1 MFEKNQQEKYMNRL
15 IAVFAFV
22 LLAFSLPACAQVNP
36 CSLLTPAEIES
47 AVGVKLSG
55 FGGNPLMS
63 QHTPTC
69 SGVAKNRAS
78 VMVMFSPG
86 DAKSAADPK
95 WADPLGYLEQLGRQ
109 SANSVKAQF
118 DAKRF
123 GSSILCTA
131 LIPPKRGPY
140 STQCMAVKKPT
151 GMATITVLVG
161 AQQDMVPMDKLRP
174 LAEKMLG
181 RF

>member
-1 MFEKNQQEKYMNRL
+1 MNRL
-15 IAVFAFV
+15 IIAVTV
-22 LLAFSLPACAQVNP
+22 LVMTCVPVARAQVDP
-36 CSLLTPAEIES
+36 CKLLTPAEIES
-47 AVGVKLSG
+47 ALGTKVTFAGSAQWG
-55 FGGNPLMS
+55 A
-63 QHTPTC
+63 TPTC
-69 SGVAKNRAS
+69 AGGAAPKHMS

-86 DAKSAADPK
+86 DAAKANDPK
-95 WADPLGYLEQLGRQ
+95 WADPLGYLEQMSRQ
-109 SANSVKAQF
+109 SANSIKAQL

-131 LIPPKRGPY
+131 LIPPKQGPY

-151 GMATITVLVG
+151 GMATITVLVP
-161 AQQDMVPMDKLRP
+161 AQQDMVSMDTLRP

>member
-1 MFEKNQQEKYMNRL
+1 MNEKEKSMNRL
-15 IAVFAFV
+15 ITIIALV
-22 LLAFSLPACAQVNP
+22 LLAASLPAVAQVNP
-36 CSLLTPAEIES
+36 CKLLTAAEIES
-47 AVGVKLSG
+47 ALGGKLSG
-55 FGGNPLMS
+55 YGGNAPMS
-63 QHTPTC
+63 ATIPTC
-69 SGVAKNRAS
+69 AGGILPKRMS
-78 VMVMFSPG
+78 VMVMFAAG

-95 WADPLGYLEQLGRQ
+95 WADPLGYLEQMSRQ
-109 SANSVKAQF
+109 SANSIKAQL

-131 LIPPKRGPY
+131 LIPPKQGPY

-151 GMATITVLVG
+151 GMATITVLVP
-161 AQQDMVPMDKLRP
+161 AQQDMVSMDTLRP

>member
-1 MFEKNQQEKYMNRL
+1 MNRL
-15 IAVFAFV
+15 VAVFAFV
-22 LLAFSLPACAQVNP
+22 LLAFSLPACAQVDP
-36 CSLLTPAEIES
+36 CKLLTAAEIES
-47 AVGVKLSG
+47 ALGAKIT
-55 FGGNPLMS
+55 FAGNRQMGDM
-63 QHTPTC
+63 PTC
-69 SGVAKNRAS
+69 AGAAPNRMS
-78 VMVMFSPG
+78 VMVMFAAG

-95 WADPLGYLEQLGRQ
+95 WADPLGYLEQMSRQ
-109 SANSVKAQF
+109 SANSIKAQL

-131 LIPPKRGPY
+131 LIPPKPGPY

-151 GMATITVLVG
+151 GMATITILVSS
-161 AQQDMVPMDKLRP
+161 QQNMVPMDKLRP

>member
-1 MFEKNQQEKYMNRL
+1 MNRL

-47 AVGVKLSG
+47 VVGAKLSG
-55 FGGNPLMS
+55 FGGNSPMS
-63 QHTPTC
+63 ATIPTC
-69 SGVAKNRAS
+69 SGVAKNRLS
-78 VMVMFSPG
+78 VMVMFAAG

-95 WADPLGYLEQLGRQ
+95 WADPLGYLEQMSRQ
-109 SANSVKAQF
+109 SANSIKAQL
-118 DAKRF
+118 DVKRF

-131 LIPPKRGPY
+131 LIPPKQGPY

-161 AQQDMVPMDKLRP
+161 AQQDMVSIDKLRP
-174 LAEKMLG
+174 LAERMLG

>member
-1 MFEKNQQEKYMNRL
+1 MNRL
-15 IAVFAFV
+15 MTLFTFV
-22 LLAFSLPACAQVNP
+22 LLLCSLPAAAQVNP
-36 CSLLTPAEIES
+36 CSLLTPAEIEN
-47 AVGVKLSG
+47 ALGGKLSG
-55 FGGNPLMS
+55 YSGNSPMS
-63 QHTPTC
+63 ATMPTC
-69 SGVAKNRAS
+69 AGGVMPKRMS
-78 VMVMFSPG
+78 VMVMFAAG

-95 WADPLGYLEQLGRQ
+95 WADPLGYLEQTSRQ
-109 SANSVKAQF
+109 SANSIKAQL

-131 LIPPKRGPY
+131 LIPPKQGPY

-151 GMATITVLVG
+151 GMATITVLVL
-161 AQQDMVPMDKLRP
+161 AQQDMVPMDKLRV

>member
-1 MFEKNQQEKYMNRL
+1 MNRL
-15 IAVFAFV
+15 ITIIALV
-22 LLAFSLPACAQVNP
+22 LLAASLPAVAQVNP
-36 CSLLTPAEIES
+36 CKLLTAAEIES
-47 AVGVKLSG
+47 ALGGKLSG
-55 FGGNPLMS
+55 YSGNSPMS
-63 QHTPTC
+63 ATIPTC
-69 SGVAKNRAS
+69 AGGILPKRMS
-78 VMVMFSPG
+78 VMVMFAAG

-95 WADPLGYLEQLGRQ
+95 WADPLGYLEQMSRQ
-109 SANSVKAQF
+109 SANSIKAQL

-131 LIPPKRGPY
+131 LIPPKQGPY

-151 GMATITVLVG
+151 GMATITVLVP
-161 AQQDMVPMDKLRP
+161 AQQDMVSMDTLRP

>member
-1 MFEKNQQEKYMNRL
+1 MNRFV
-15 IAVFAFV
+15 AVFAFV
-22 LLAFSLPACAQVNP
+22 LLAFALPAGAQVNP
-36 CSLLTPAEIES
+36 CKLLTPAEIES
-47 AVGVKLSG
+47 ALGGKLSG
-55 FGGNPLMS
+55 FGGNAPMS
-63 QHTPTC
+63 ATIPTC
-69 SGVAKNRAS
+69 SGIMPNRMS
-78 VMVMFSPG
+78 VMVMFAAG

-95 WADPLGYLEQLGRQ
+95 WADPLGYLEQMSRQ
-109 SANSVKAQF
+109 SANSIKAQL

-131 LIPPKRGPY
+131 LIPPKQGPY

-151 GMATITVLVG
+151 GMATITILVHS
-161 AQQDMVPMDKLRP
+161 QQEMVPMDKLRP

>member
-1 MFEKNQQEKYMNRL
+1 MNRL
-15 IAVFAFV
+15 MALTMFV
-22 LLAFSLPACAQVNP
+22 LLFCSLPACAQVNP
-36 CSLLTPAEIES
+36 CSLLTTAEIES
-47 AVGVKLSG
+47 MVGVKLSG
-55 FGGNPLMS
+55 FGGNS
-63 QHTPTC
+63 QMPVATC
-69 SGVAKNRAS
+69 SGVAKNHLS

-86 DAKSAADPK
+86 DSAKANDPK
-95 WADPLGYLEQLGRQ
+95 WADPLGYLEQMARQ

-131 LIPPKRGPY
+131 LIPPKQGPY
-140 STQCMAVKKPT
+140 TTQCMAVKKPT

-174 LAEKMLG
+174 LAEKMLA

>member
-1 MFEKNQQEKYMNRL
+1 MNRL

-22 LLAFSLPACAQVNP
+22 LLALSLPACAQVNP

-47 AVGVKLSG
+47 VVGAKLSG
-55 FGGNPLMS
+55 YGGNSAMS
-63 QHTPTC
+63 ATIPTC
-69 SGVAKNRAS
+69 SGVMPNRAS
-78 VMVMFSPG
+78 VMVMFAAG
-86 DAKSAADPK
+86 DAKTAADPK

-118 DAKRF
+118 EAKRF

-131 LIPPKRGPY
+131 LIPPKPGPY

-151 GMATITVLVG
+151 GMATITILVR
-161 AQQDMVPMDKLRP
+161 AQEDMVPMDKLRV
-174 LAEKMLG
+174 LAEKTLG

>member
-1 MFEKNQQEKYMNRL
+1 MNRC

-22 LLAFSLPACAQVNP
+22 LLAASLPAIAQVNP

-47 AVGVKLSG
+47 ALGGKLSG
-55 FGGNPLMS
+55 FGGNAPMS
-63 QHTPTC
+63 ATMPTC
-69 SGVAKNRAS
+69 SGVMPNHAS
-78 VMVMFSPG
+78 VMVMFAAG
-86 DAKSAADPK
+86 DAKTAADPK

-123 GSSILCTA
+123 GSSILCTT
-131 LIPPKRGPY
+131 LIPPKPGPY
-140 STQCMAVKKPT
+140 STQCMGVKKPT
-151 GMATITVLVG
+151 GMATITVLVRT
-161 AQQDMVPMDKLRP
+161 QQDMVPMDKLRP